1 MLNPN
6 IPSPHLIEGS
16 FFSDTRGRIDFVN
29 DFVVNDFVRVYRI
42 THDDTSVIRA
52 WQGHRIEVK
61 AFWVV
66 KGSFVINAVKVD
78 DFDNINKEIKPE
90 TFKLEA
96 NESKILVIPGGYANG
111 FKALE
116 EGSTMVVFSNLGLD
130 DSAKDMVRIDLN
142 TFEFLNFE

>member
-1 MLNPN
+1 M
-6 IPSPHLIEGS
+6 IDSIGSPTFIKGS
-16 FFSDTRGRIDFVN
+16 FFSDTRGRIDFAN

-52 WQGHRIEVK
+52 WQGHRVEVK

-66 KGSFVINAVKVD
+66 KGSFVINAVKID

-90 TFKLEA
+90 AFKLKA
-96 NESKILVIPGGYANG
+96 DESKILIIPGGYANG

-142 TFEFLNFE
+142 TFEFLNP

>member
-1 MLNPN
+1 MNEFYL
-6 IPSPHLIEGS
+6 G
-16 FFSDTRGRIDFVN
+16 DYC
-29 DFVVNDFVRVYRI
+29 RVYRI
-42 THDDTSVIRA
+42 THEDTSVIRA

-78 DFDNINKEIKPE
+78 DFDYINKEIKPE
-90 TFKLEA
+90 AFKLEA

-116 EGSTMVVFSNLGLD
+116 VGSTMVVFSNLGLD

>member
-1 MLNPN
+1 M
-6 IPSPHLIEGS
+6 IDSIGSPTFIEGS

-42 THDDTSVIRA
+42 THDDPSVIRA

-90 TFKLEA
+90 AFKLEA
-96 NESKILVIPGGYANG
+96 NKSKILVIPGGYANG
-111 FKALE
+111 FRALE
-116 EGSTMVVFSNLGLD
+116 EGSTMVVFSNLGLG

>member
-1 MLNPN
+1 MIDSISLPTF
-6 IPSPHLIEGS
+6 IDGS
-16 FFSDTRGRIDFVN
+16 FFSDGRGKVDFIN
-29 DFVVNDFVRVYRI
+29 DFAVNEFIRIYRI
-42 THDDTSVIRA
+42 THPDASVIRA

-66 KGSFVINAVKVD
+66 KGSFVINAVKVN
-78 DFDNINKEIKPE
+78 DFDNINKETKPE
-90 TFKLEA
+90 AFKLEA

-116 EGSTMVVFSNLGLD
+116 EGSIMVVFSNLGLD

-142 TFEFLNFE
+142 TFEFLNP

>member
-1 MLNPN
+1 M
-6 IPSPHLIEGS
+6 IDSISSPTFIDGS

-78 DFDNINKEIKPE
+78 DFDNINKEVKPE
-90 TFKLEA
+90 AFKLEA

-142 TFEFLNFE
+142 TFEFLNP

>member
-1 MLNPN
+1 MLSE
-6 IPSPHLIEGS
+6 IHTPSLVPGS
-16 FFSDTRGRIDFVN
+16 FFSDPRGRIDFVN

-42 THDDTSVIRA
+42 THDDISVIRA

-78 DFDNINKEIKPE
+78 DFDNINKEVKPE

-96 NESKILVIPGGYANG
+96 NESNILVIPGGYANG

-116 EGSTMVVFSNLGLD
+116 AGSIMVVFSNLGLD
-130 DSAKDMVRIDLN
+130 DSAKDMVRIDSN

>member
-1 MLNPN
+1 M
-6 IPSPHLIEGS
+6 IDSISSPTFIDGS
-16 FFSDTRGRIDFVN
+16 FFSDTRGRIHFVN

-42 THDDTSVIRA
+42 THDDVSVIRA

-66 KGSFVINAVKVD
+66 KGSFVINAVKVN
-78 DFDNINKEIKPE
+78 DFDNINIEIKPE
-90 TFKLEA
+90 AFKLEA

-111 FKALE
+111 FKAVE
-116 EGSTMVVFSNLGLD
+116 ENSTMVVFSNLGLD

-142 TFEFLNFE
+142 TFEFLNP

>member
-1 MLNPN
+1 MNSN
-6 IPSPHLIEGS
+6 ITSPHFIEGS
-16 FFSDTRGRIDFVN
+16 FFSDIRGRIDFVN

-42 THDDTSVIRA
+42 THDDPSVIRA

-66 KGSFVINAVKVD
+66 KGSFVINAVKID

-90 TFKLEA
+90 AFKLEA

-111 FKALE
+111 FKAVE
-116 EGSTMVVFSNLGLD
+116 ENSTMVVFSNLGLD
-130 DSAKDMVRIDLN
+130 DSAKDMVRIDLD
-142 TFEFLNFE
+142 TFVFLGC

>member
-1 MLNPN
+1 M
-6 IPSPHLIEGS
+6 IDSISSPTFIDGS

-29 DFVVNDFVRVYRI
+29 DFVVNDFIRVYRI
-42 THDDTSVIRA
+42 THDDISVIRA

-66 KGSFVINAVKVD
+66 KGSFVINAVKVN

-90 TFKLEA
+90 AFKLEA

-116 EGSTMVVFSNLGLD
+116 EDSIMVVFSNLGLD

-142 TFEFLNFE
+142 AFEFLNP

>member
-1 MLNPN
+1 MLSEIHTPSL
-6 IPSPHLIEGS
+6 IPGS
-16 FFSDTRGRIDFVN
+16 FFSDIRGRIDFVN
-29 DFVVNDFVRVYRI
+29 DFVVKEFCRVYRI
-42 THDDTSVIRA
+42 THDDISVIRA

-90 TFKLEA
+90 AFKLKA
-96 NESKILVIPGGYANG
+96 SESRILIIPGGYANG

-142 TFEFLNFE
+142 TFEFLNP

>member
-1 MLNPN
+1 M
-6 IPSPHLIEGS
+6 IDSIGSPTFIEGS
-16 FFSDTRGRIDFVN
+16 YFSDTRGRIDFVN

-42 THDDTSVIRA
+42 THDDPSVIRA

-78 DFDNINKEIKPE
+78 DFDNINKETKPE
-90 TFKLEA
+90 AFKLEA

-130 DSAKDMVRIDLN
+130 DSAKDMVRIDLS
-142 TFEFLNFE
+142 TFEFLNP

>member
-1 MLNPN
+1 M
-6 IPSPHLIEGS
+6 IDSIGSPTFIDGS

-29 DFVVNDFVRVYRI
+29 GFVVNDFCRVYRI

-66 KGSFVINAVKVD
+66 RGSFVINAVKVD

-90 TFKLEA
+90 AFKLEA

-116 EGSTMVVFSNLGLD
+116 GGSTMVVFSNLGLD
-130 DSAKDMVRIDLN
+130 DSAQDMVRIDLN

>member
-1 MLNPN
+1 MIDSIN
-6 IPSPHLIEGS
+6 SPTFIDGS
-16 FFSDTRGRIDFVN
+16 FFSDIRGRIDFVN
-29 DFVVNDFVRVYRI
+29 DFVVREFCRVYRI
-42 THDDTSVIRA
+42 THDDTTVIRA

-78 DFDNINKEIKPE
+78 DFDNINKDTKPE

-116 EGSTMVVFSNLGLD
+116 ESSTMVVFSNLRLD
-130 DSAKDMVRIDLN
+130 DSAKDLVRIDLN
-142 TFEFLNFE
+142 TFEFLNP

>member
-1 MLNPN
+1 MIDSISLPTF
-6 IPSPHLIEGS
+6 IEGS
-16 FFSDTRGRIDFVN
+16 FFSDGRGKVDFIN
-29 DFVVNDFVRVYRI
+29 DFAVNEFIRIYRI
-42 THDDTSVIRA
+42 THPDASVIRA

-66 KGSFVINAVKVD
+66 KGSFVINAVKVN
-78 DFDNINKEIKPE
+78 DFDNINKETKPE
-90 TFKLEA
+90 AFKLEA

-111 FKALE
+111 FKSLE

-142 TFEFLNFE
+142 TFEFLNP